1 MWEAK
6 REGIDIG
13 KYADREKDRERNLQE
28 RIIFWKK
35 KNWRKL

>member
-28 RIIFWKK
+28 RIIFWRKNNWKK
-35 KNWRKL
+35 L